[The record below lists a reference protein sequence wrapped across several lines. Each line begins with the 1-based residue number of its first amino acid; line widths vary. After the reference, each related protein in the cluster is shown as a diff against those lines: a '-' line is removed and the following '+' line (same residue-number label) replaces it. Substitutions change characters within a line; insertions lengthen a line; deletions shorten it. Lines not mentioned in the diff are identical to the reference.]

1 MSESRSRGKV
11 GSSNEQGSMKKN
23 ACMSV
28 WSEEDDVSLMQ
39 GMIDYEEQKQA
50 SPYDDLGKF
59 LDFVKPRLHFDVQRK
74 QLTDK
79 LWKLRNKFV
88 NSSYNLSKAHHA
100 KLFELA
106 KLIQSWGHGENV
118 GLDCGK
124 GENVGSG
131 DDGNGGK
138 EKKSKVGR
146 NKQRGE
152 LVVDGGLNG
161 EKGNVGV
168 DGDVCVN
175 KVKKKKFVNED
186 GQIVK
191 ENEGVSGV
199 VKSGKKSKVGRK
211 KQNEELVAD
220 DGQIGEKDN
229 VGMDDDGHV
238 NMGMEVVKQKRKF
251 ANEDGQIVKD
261 NEGISGV
268 VKSGK
273 KSKVGR
279 KKQNEELVANDG
291 QIGEKD
297 NVGMDDD
304 VHVNMGMEVVKQ
316 KKKFV
321 NEDGQIVEENEGI
334 SGVVKSGKKSKVG
347 RKKQNEELVAD
358 DGQIGEKDN
367 MGINDVVHV
376 NMGMEVVK
384 QKKKFVNE
392 DGQIV
397 KETEGSPSVVK
408 SGKKSK
414 VDRKKQKEELVAN
427 DGQIGEKDNVGMD
440 DDVHVN
446 TGMKLPPLSSE

>member
-59 LDFVKPRLHFDVQRK
+59 LDFVKPRVHFDVQRK

-175 KVKKKKFVNED
+175 KEID
-186 GQIVK
+186 
-191 ENEGVSGV
+191 
-199 VKSGKKSKVGRK
+199 
-211 KQNEELVAD
+211 
-220 DGQIGEKDN
+220 
-229 VGMDDDGHV
+229 
-238 NMGMEVVKQKRKF
+238 
-251 ANEDGQIVKD
+251 
-261 NEGISGV
+261 GISGV
-268 VKSGK
+268 VK
-273 KSKVGR
+273 GR
-279 KKQNEELVANDG
+279 KSSKDLEELTCMYPQLIKGLKLETLSRMPQNL
-291 QIGEKD
+291 KD
-297 NVGMDDD
+297 NCVVDTI
-304 VHVNMGMEVVKQ
+304 NFMGKEKANELEEKWTDLRVMELGLQ
-316 KKKFV
+316 AKKLDLAKTH
-321 NEDGQIVEENEGI
+321 
-334 SGVVKSGKKSKVG
+334 
-347 RKKQNEELVAD
+347 
-358 DGQIGEKDN
+358 
-367 MGINDVVHV
+367 INLIF
-376 NMGMEVVK
+376 EAA
-384 QKKKFVNE
+384 
-392 DGQIV
+392 
-397 KETEGSPSVVK
+397 
-408 SGKKSK
+408 
-414 VDRKKQKEELVAN
+414 RR
-427 DGQIGEKDNVGMD
+427 
-440 DDVHVN
+440 
-446 TGMKLPPLSSE
+446 